1 MDLPVGI
8 FSQQGSTP
16 AFSQPLGTVKTL
28 QAGCSHAEGFAS
40 AFPAQQDEQS
50 RLGREDLVAG
60 KLHGQVVIA
69 TSPRRKCLEIIELKK
84 PETRVR
90 FGKVASCPFG
100 HMKFDQKRPTNYW
113 NLRRYRF

>member
-16 AFSQPLGTVKTL
+16 AFSHPLGTVKTL

-50 RLGREDLVAG
+50 WLGREDLVAG
-60 KLHGQVVIA
+60 KLHGQ
-69 TSPRRKCLEIIELKK
+69 TKSRRHQDGNAWKFVELKNPK
-84 PETRVR
+84 P
-90 FGKVASCPFG
+90 G
-100 HMKFDQKRPTNYW
+100 
-113 NLRRYRF
+113 

>member
-1 MDLPVGI
+1 MYIQKMWIYRLEFSLNKDLP
-8 FSQQGSTP
+8 
-16 AFSQPLGTVKTL
+16 PLSLTRLGLSVKTL

-50 RLGREDLVAG
+50 RLGRQDLVATS
-60 KLHGQVVIA
+60 HGMEMLGNYRA
-69 TSPRRKCLEIIELKK
+69 KK

-90 FGKVASCPFG
+90 FGKVASNPFG